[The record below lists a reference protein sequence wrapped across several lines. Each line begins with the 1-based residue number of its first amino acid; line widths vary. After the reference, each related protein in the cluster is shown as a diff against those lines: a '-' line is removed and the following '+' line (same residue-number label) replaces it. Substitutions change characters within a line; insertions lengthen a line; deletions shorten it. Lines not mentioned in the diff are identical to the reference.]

1 MTFDVADRLKL
12 ARRCSLVA
20 RLLRDGRT
28 LLDYRV
34 AINTFSLFNC
44 LTVKFRLYNSLIGGL
59 RLLLI

>member
-1 MTFDVADRLKL
+1 M
-12 ARRCSLVA
+12 A
-20 RLLRDGRT
+20 RLLGDGRT